1 MHPRCGMYPRPVSE
15 FSEICNNKIVF
26 VVKYEVVL
34 QISTVISYDL
44 VILTLPTANYKK
56 TYFKILSANI
66 SVKTQG

>member
-44 VILTLPTANYKK
+44 VILTLPTAN
-56 TYFKILSANI
+56 
-66 SVKTQG
+66 